1 MNLAD
6 LILRLKVEGRE
17 QANQEIDE
25 ATRHA
30 EGATERGNGALSKL
44 GGVVVKVGSMC
55 AKGVAF
61 CVTGISTITGFAVNA
76 YGEYEQ
82 LVGGVETLFGAQ
94 GMSIKQYAKSVGK
107 TVSDVQGDY
116 AKLIK
121 AQNNVM
127 SNAHKAYIKQGMSA
141 NKYMETVT
149 TFSASLLQ
157 GLQGDTV
164 KASKVADMA
173 VTDMADNANKMG
185 TSMEMIQN
193 AYQGFSKQ
201 NYTMLDN
208 LKLGYGGTK
217 SEMERLLADAE
228 KLTGVKYDINNLAD
242 VYNAIHA
249 IQKNLGIT
257 GTTAKEAMHTI
268 QGSMN
273 MTKASWENLMIGL
286 SDGKQD
292 IRELAN
298 QFGTSFNTLVD
309 NVFPRI
315 KQAFETIPLVMTL
328 IIPQLLNT
336 IINLLPSLLSA
347 VGQLISGIA
356 QALPSL
362 ATSLFG
368 AVKTIFTMIV
378 NAFTSG
384 APKFMESAKQM
395 VSNLCKGIEQNLP
408 SIISSALDMLL
419 NFSRAILEY
428 APQLV
433 SMGMDLLVSLAKGI
447 ADAIPTLIE
456 KVPTIISNL
465 ANAFSN
471 SASTIF
477 LKGIEIIIELG
488 KGLIQ
493 AIPTLIANI
502 PQIIQA
508 IFDVWNAVN
517 WWNLG
522 KSLINGIANGIAN
535 LCGSLKSSVSQIFT
549 DIENIIK
556 NSISNAKNGAVNIFQ
571 SMAQFL
577 KDIAVGI
584 WNVIKATFTSMQG
597 GIDGIFNAV
606 KNLASIIWNG
616 IKSSI
621 SSVVQAIKNTV
632 VSIITSV
639 YISVSSIFTNLSTGT
654 SSIWNGIRNIISSVV
669 NGIRG
674 NVTNAFSSLRGTV
687 SSVWNGI
694 KTAITNPISTAVSV
708 VSGCISRIR
717 SAFNFSW
724 RLPHLA
730 LPHISIRGRFSLKP
744 PSVPHFGISWYK
756 KAMDE
761 PYMFTRPTLFGMDSA
776 TGNLRGAGE
785 SGDEMMYGK
794 NNLMNDIRQAVAT
807 ENNGVAQV
815 VYECFDKLFE
825 ILGEYFPMFSNV
837 KMVLDTGTL
846 VAETVEEIDKQLG
859 IIKKRKDSN

>member
-6 LILRLKVEGRE
+6 LILRLRVEGR
-17 QANQEIDE
+17 QQTNQEIDE
-25 ATRHA
+25 TTQHA
-30 EGATERGNGALSKL
+30 QNASEKGNGALSKL
-44 GGVVVKVGSMC
+44 GGVVVKVGTMC
-55 AKGVAF
+55 AKGVAL
-61 CVTGISTITGFAVNA
+61 CASGISTITGFALNA

-94 GMSIKQYAKSVGK
+94 GMSIEQYAQSVGK
-107 TVSDVQGDY
+107 TVSEVQGKY
-116 AKLIK
+116 ASLIK
-121 AQNNVM
+121 AQDNVM
-127 SNAHKAYIKQGMSA
+127 ENAHQAYIKQGMSA
-141 NKYMETVT
+141 NEYMKTVT

-164 KASKVADMA
+164 EASKVADMA

-185 TSMEMIQN
+185 TSMESIQN

-249 IQKNLGIT
+249 IQNNLGIT
-257 GTTAKEAMHTI
+257 GTTAKEAMGTI
-268 QGSMN
+268 QGAMN

-286 SDGKQD
+286 SDGKQNIND
-292 IRELAN
+292 LAN

-315 KQAFETIPLVMTL
+315 QQAFQTIPQVMTL
-328 IIPQLLNT
+328 IIPQLLST
-336 IINLLPSLLSA
+336 IISLLPTLLSA

-378 NAFTSG
+378 NTFTSG

-395 VSNLCKGIEQNLP
+395 VLNMCKGIEQNLP
-408 SIISSALDMLL
+408 NIISSALDMLL
-419 NFSRAILEY
+419 NFSQAVLDY

-447 ADAIPTLIE
+447 ADAIPTLIA

-471 SASTIF
+471 SASTILF
-477 LKGIEIIIELG
+477 KGIEIIIELG

-502 PQIIQA
+502 PQIIKA

-522 KSLINGIANGIAN
+522 KSLISGISKGITSLGDN
-535 LCGSLKSSVSQIFT
+535 LKSTVNKIFT
-549 DIENIIK
+549 NIEDFIK
-556 NSISNAKNGAVNIFQ
+556 NSLTKSKDGAVNIFKNMGQ
-571 SMAQFL
+571 LL
-577 KDIAVGI
+577 KNIATGI
-584 WNVIKATFTSMQG
+584 WNAIKSIFTSMSG
-597 GIDGIFNAV
+597 GISGIFNGI
-606 KNLASIIWNG
+606 KNLASTIWNG
-616 IKSSI
+616 IKGSI

-654 SSIWNGIRNIISSVV
+654 SSIWNGIKNIISGVV
-669 NGIRG
+669 NGIKG
-674 NVTNAFSSLRGTV
+674 SVSNAFSSLSGTV
-687 SSVWNGI
+687 SSIWNGI

-708 VSGCISRIR
+708 VKGCIDKIKN
-717 SAFNFSW
+717 AFNFSW
-724 RLPHLA
+724 SLPHLN
-730 LPHISIRGRFSLKP
+730 LPHISVKGGKAP
-744 PSVPHFGISWYK
+744 FGIGGKGSLPSFSIQWYK

-761 PYMFTRPTLFGMDSA
+761 PYILDKPTIFGQA
-776 TGNLRGAGE
+776 NNGQLLGGGE
-785 SGDEMMYGK
+785 SGQEVISGK
-794 NNLMNDIRQAVAT
+794 QKLYDMIQEAT
-807 ENNGVAQV
+807 NGGN
-815 VYECFDKLFE
+815 EE
-825 ILGEYFPMFSNV
+825 ILNVLKAIYARLTDDNKLHDILVQALSDGSFSV
-837 KMVLDTGTL
+837 VLDNREVGRI
-846 VAETVEEIDKQLG
+846 V
-859 IIKKRKDSN
+859 RKYA

>member
-6 LILRLKVEGRE
+6 LILRLRVEGR
-17 QANQEIDE
+17 QQTNQEIDE
-25 ATRHA
+25 TTQHA
-30 EGATERGNGALSKL
+30 QNASEKGNGALSKL
-44 GGVVVKVGSMC
+44 GGIVVKVGTMC
-55 AKGVAF
+55 AKGVAL
-61 CVTGISTITGFAVNA
+61 CASGISTITGFAVNA

-94 GMSIKQYAKSVGK
+94 GMSIEQYAQSVGK
-107 TVSDVQGDY
+107 TVSEVQGKY
-116 AKLIK
+116 ASLIK
-121 AQNNVM
+121 AQDNVM
-127 SNAHKAYIKQGMSA
+127 ENAHQAYIKQGMSA
-141 NKYMETVT
+141 NEYMKTVT

-249 IQKNLGIT
+249 IQNNLGIT
-257 GTTAKEAMHTI
+257 GTTAKEAMGTI
-268 QGSMN
+268 QGAMN

-286 SDGKQD
+286 SDGKQN
-292 IRELAN
+292 INELAN

-315 KQAFETIPLVMTL
+315 QQAFQTIPQVMTL
-328 IIPQLLNT
+328 IIPQLLST
-336 IINLLPSLLSA
+336 IISLLPTLLSA

-395 VSNLCKGIEQNLP
+395 VSNICKGIEQNLP
-408 SIISSALDMLL
+408 NIISSALDMLL
-419 NFSRAILEY
+419 NFSQAVLDY

-447 ADAIPTLIE
+447 ADAIPTLIA

-471 SASTIF
+471 SASTILF
-477 LKGIEIIIELG
+477 KGIEIIIELG

-502 PQIIQA
+502 PKIIKA
-508 IFDVWNAVN
+508 IIDVWNAVN

-522 KSLINGIANGIAN
+522 KSLISGISKGITSLGDN
-535 LCGSLKSSVSQIFT
+535 LKSTVNKIFT
-549 DIENIIK
+549 NIEDFIK
-556 NSISNAKNGAVNIFQ
+556 NSLTKAKDGAVNVFGNMGQ
-571 SMAQFL
+571 LL
-577 KDIAVGI
+577 KNIATGI
-584 WNVIKATFTSMQG
+584 WNTIKSIFTSMSG
-597 GIDGIFNAV
+597 GISGIFNGI
-606 KNLASIIWNG
+606 KNLASNIWNG
-616 IKSSI
+616 IKGSI

-654 SSIWNGIRNIISSVV
+654 SSIWNGIKNIISGVV
-669 NGIRG
+669 NGIKG
-674 NVTNAFSSLRGTV
+674 SVSNAFSSLSGTV
-687 SSVWNGI
+687 SSIWNGI

-708 VSGCISRIR
+708 VKGCIDKIKN
-717 SAFNFSW
+717 AFNFSW
-724 RLPHLA
+724 SLPHLN
-730 LPHISIRGRFSLKP
+730 LPHISVKGGKAP
-744 PSVPHFGISWYK
+744 FGIGGKGSLPSFSIQWYK

-761 PYMFTRPTLFGMDSA
+761 PYILDKPTIFGQA
-776 TGNLRGAGE
+776 NNGQLLGGGE
-785 SGDEMMYGK
+785 SGQEVISGK
-794 NNLMNDIRQAVAT
+794 QKLYDMIQEAT
-807 ENNGVAQV
+807 NGGN
-815 VYECFDKLFE
+815 EE
-825 ILGEYFPMFSNV
+825 ILNVLKAIYARLTDDNKLHDILVQALSDGSFSV
-837 KMVLDTGTL
+837 VLDNREVGRI
-846 VAETVEEIDKQLG
+846 V
-859 IIKKRKDSN
+859 RKYA